1 MYIKIHKDKESE
13 VVAVSDENLIGRTF
27 EDEKMCINVS
37 ERFYKG
43 EKMNNNEVKE
53 ILVNAKS
60 INAVGEESV
69 KTCLELGL
77 IKEENI
83 LIIGGIPHA
92 QVIST

>member
-13 VVAVSDENLIGRTF
+13 VVAVSDENLIDRTF
-27 EDEKMCINVS
+27 EDEKMRINVS

-43 EKMNNNEVKE
+43 EKMDNNEVKK
-53 ILVNAKS
+53 ILVNAKN

>member
-1 MYIKIHKDKESE
+1 MFIKIHKDKHSE
-13 VVAVSDENLIGRTF
+13 VVAVSDENLIGKTF
-27 EDEKMCINVS
+27 EEDGKIINVN

-43 EKMNNNEVKE
+43 EKMEDNEAGE
-53 ILVNAKS
+53 ILINAKN

-69 KTCLELGL
+69 KLCVKLGL